1 MKVLFIVP
9 LLLLTACT
17 KPQNINRSQASLI
30 TLPPPEMGEVWDGET
45 ESQAQEILDATMHML
60 MKDSAKDEFV
70 RRDAHP
76 KAHGCVKAHLDLDI
90 TNLPWDNRVGIFSK
104 NKRYDAWI
112 RFSNGAGGGASKHD
126 LEKDVRGMAIKIMNV
141 EKTPTGVHDIL
152 LANNKE
158 FFSKDGSDYMDLVK
172 TVSRGSTLGIAR
184 FALMHPLSAKR
195 IFEARINTGN
205 VLKQD
210 YHSSV
215 PYKLGRHSARYRAVP
230 CKAERDSIPGSN
242 TDPNYLRQRLVTSLS
257 SEDFCFDFYVQPN
270 LNPKVQNIEDP
281 RIIWSDETSK
291 PIKVGRITIP
301 KQTEI
306 NSKSRVNLCENMN
319 FNPWH
324 ADASNRPM
332 GQINRIRSLVY
343 EEISKYRHGKNR
355 TPIMEPVN
363 HEPCAHRTSSLCD
376 DPK

>member
-1 MKVLFIVP
+1 MKVLFIMP
-9 LLLLTACT
+9 FLLLSACT
-17 KPQNINRSQASLI
+17 KPQNINRSQASLL
-30 TLPPPEMGEVWDGET
+30 TLPPAEMGEVWDGET
-45 ESQAQEILDATMHML
+45 EAQAQEILDATMHML

-104 NKRYDAWI
+104 NKRYDSWI

-184 FALMHPLSAKR
+184 FALTHPLSAKR

-281 RIIWSDETSK
+281 RIIWNDETSK